1 MLVNRERVGERSFLS
16 PRGFDFDASHEDIF
30 LQGECDDVVE
40 ALVEEL
46 GWKVEFRELREEL
59 AKQR

>member
-1 MLVNRERVGERSFLS
+1 MS
-16 PRGFDFDASHEDIF
+16 PRGFDFDASDEDIF